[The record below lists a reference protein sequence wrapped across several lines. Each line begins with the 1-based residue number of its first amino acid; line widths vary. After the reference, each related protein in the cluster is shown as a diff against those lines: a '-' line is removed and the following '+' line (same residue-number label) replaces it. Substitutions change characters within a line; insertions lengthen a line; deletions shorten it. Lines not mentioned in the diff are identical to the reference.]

1 MNLEILK
8 LTRRKGGAD
17 AAGGEHAG
25 GGGGDFG
32 GGGGDDSDD
41 GHSGGG
47 SHVATMTDGSTLDT
61 KEVTTEVEGFPEGLD
76 KVTTFGKGQ
85 GKTTTVKSGPFRK
98 WIFGGGKRPQVYG
111 NT

>member
-8 LTRRKGGAD
+8 LTRRKGGGGH
-17 AAGGEHAG
+17 AAGGDDAG
-25 GGGGDFG
+25 GGGGDDGDDGYSG
-32 GGGGDDSDD
+32 GGG
-41 GHSGGG
+41 
-47 SHVATMTDGSTLDT
+47 HVATVTDGSTLET

-76 KVTTFGKGQ
+76 KVTTFGKGH
-85 GKTTTVKSGPFRK
+85 GKTTTVKSGPFKK